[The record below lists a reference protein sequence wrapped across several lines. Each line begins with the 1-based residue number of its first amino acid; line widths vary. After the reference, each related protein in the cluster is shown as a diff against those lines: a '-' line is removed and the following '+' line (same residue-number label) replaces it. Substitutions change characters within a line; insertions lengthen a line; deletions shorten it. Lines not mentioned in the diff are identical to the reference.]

1 MKSNPTNPTQSNI
14 KSLRVMKMR
23 MIFLSGNRSVP
34 ILTYF
39 GDSAF
44 WWTEL
49 ICSTRTKKDMN
60 VRYYIIL
67 ADWAEL
73 MIDHRQ
79 GKAYNGT
86 FNPDP

>member
-1 MKSNPTNPTQSNI
+1 
-14 KSLRVMKMR
+14 
-23 MIFLSGNRSVP
+23 
-34 ILTYF
+34 
-39 GDSAF
+39 
-44 WWTEL
+44 
-49 ICSTRTKKDMN
+49 MN

-86 FNPDP
+86 FNPDPQRQVNADEQHSRTISQTSERLFPSRNYTLRSRSSRPAGELGRP

>member
-1 MKSNPTNPTQSNI
+1 
-14 KSLRVMKMR
+14 
-23 MIFLSGNRSVP
+23 
-34 ILTYF
+34 
-39 GDSAF
+39 
-44 WWTEL
+44 
-49 ICSTRTKKDMN
+49 MN